1 MTLINELMNVVLPPL
16 HLCLTTKSRYHCVR
30 ATLYICK
37 YYIKSATKT
46 WGCLVLLISMLPL
59 PPRFADLKR
68 EIANSYPDFEKRVTK
83 AWAEIIDQLN
93 KRTEEIA
100 KEGSEVRRLFSRA
113 KFHALTDAS
122 TFHKSSFRNFRALE
136 RKT

>member
-1 MTLINELMNVVLPPL
+1 
-16 HLCLTTKSRYHCVR
+16 
-30 ATLYICK
+30 
-37 YYIKSATKT
+37 
-46 WGCLVLLISMLPL
+46 MLPL

-68 EIANSYPDFEKRVTK
+68 EIASSYPDFEQRVTK

-93 KRTEEIA
+93 ETTKEIA

-113 KFHALTDAS
+113 KFHALIDAS
-122 TFHKSSFRNFRALE
+122 TFRKSSFRSFRALE